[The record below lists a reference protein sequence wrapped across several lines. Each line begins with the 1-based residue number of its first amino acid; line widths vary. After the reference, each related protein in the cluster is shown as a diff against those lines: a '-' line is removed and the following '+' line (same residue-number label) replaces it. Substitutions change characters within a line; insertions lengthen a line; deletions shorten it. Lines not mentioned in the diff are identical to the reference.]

1 MDKINQLKVDF
12 SKKYPCF
19 KNVEI
24 ETCPYNNLYV
34 ARCMVDVIGDYEQI
48 KKGRIINILP
58 RKIVLSDVALKKK
71 EEDLLFIFIHECT
84 HAITPRVERKVKNE
98 YIRIDHSRLF
108 YENFLV
114 LLDLAYN
121 LKYINYSFSNIKE
134 LMIRDNRN
142 ENTKNDYKIY
152 SKNKNI

>member
-24 ETCPYNNLYV
+24 ETCTYNNLYI

-48 KKGRIINILP
+48 KKGRIINVLP
-58 RKIVLSDVALKKK
+58 KKIILSDVALKKK

-108 YENFLV
+108 YENFLE

-121 LKYINYSFSNIKE
+121 LIYINYTFSNIKE

-142 ENTKNDYKIY
+142 ENIKNDYKIY
-152 SKNKNI
+152 SKV

>member
-1 MDKINQLKVDF
+1 MDKINQLKADF

-19 KNVEI
+19 NNIEI
-24 ETCPYNNLYV
+24 ETCYYNNLYI
-34 ARCMVDVIGDYEQI
+34 ARCMVDIIGDYKLI

-58 RKIVLSDVALKKK
+58 RKIILSDVALKKK

-108 YENFLV
+108 YENFLE
-114 LLDLAYN
+114 LLEIAYN

-142 ENTKNDYKIY
+142 ENIKNDYKIY